1 LYGVRDSPLSRV
13 YPALVWGPRF
23 TVALVAHQQLVTMN
37 AQVRLMDIGARGG
50 IHPRWKP
57 FYPLL
62 EVRAFDAD
70 ADECRRLNEGQYPYS
85 GLYIPATLGAI
96 DGEKRSLHITKA
108 PGCSSLLL
116 PDIELCSKFPFG
128 GEMEV
133 VSVQSVTLS
142 RLDTVCPDFQPDFI
156 KVDTQGTELE
166 ILHGAGQLL
175 ESAIGVELEVEFI
188 QQYVG
193 QPLFADV
200 EAFMRSRGFSLRGLR
215 RSFWRQHALH
225 THSFGGQLVHGDA
238 LYLRSERL
246 NSPVGHIILAAYQ
259 QYDLLAAYG
268 VTDLIPKQSR
278 LLALARSLASRLDHR
293 SLRGMLNQLRSRSAT
308 DWHDPDFF

>member
-1 LYGVRDSPLSRV
+1 
-13 YPALVWGPRF
+13 
-23 TVALVAHQQLVTMN
+23 MN
-37 AQVRLMDIGARGG
+37 TQVRLMDIGARGG

-70 ADECRRLNEGQYPYS
+70 ADECRRLNQEHHPYRIF
-85 GLYIPATLGAI
+85 YMPVALGAVN
-96 DGEKRSLHITKA
+96 GEKRSLHITKA

-116 PDIELCSKFPFG
+116 PNTELCSKFPFG
-128 GEMEV
+128 SEMEV

-166 ILHGAGQLL
+166 ILHGAGRLL
-175 ESAIGVELEVEFI
+175 ESVIGVELEVEFVH
-188 QQYVG
+188 QYVG

-200 EAFMRSRGFSLRGLR
+200 DAFMRSRGFSLRGLR
-215 RSFWRQHALH
+215 RSLWRQDAPH

-238 LYLRSERL
+238 LYLRNERL
-246 NSPVGHIILAAYQ
+246 NSSVGHIILAAYR

-268 VTDLIPKQSR
+268 ATDWIPKQSR
-278 LLALARSLASRLDHR
+278 LLAFARGLASRVADHR
-293 SLRGMLNQLRSRSAT
+293 SLRGMLDHLRSRSAT